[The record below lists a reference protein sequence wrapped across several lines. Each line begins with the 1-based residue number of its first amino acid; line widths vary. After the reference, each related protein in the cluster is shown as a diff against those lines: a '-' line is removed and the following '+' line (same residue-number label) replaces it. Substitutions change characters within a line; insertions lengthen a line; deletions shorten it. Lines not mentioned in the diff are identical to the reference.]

1 MVARTTIYVDEA
13 LLARIRPYIP
23 ARGFS
28 QLVNE
33 LLTAHVNHL
42 EQAELEAQ
50 MREGYQTTRLERKES
65 NRDCQAV
72 DGEEWPE

>member
-1 MVARTTIYVDEA
+1 MAARTTIYVDEA
-13 LLARIRPYIP
+13 LLTRVRQYVP

-33 LLTAHVNHL
+33 LLTAHIEQL

-50 MREGYQTTRLERKES
+50 MREGYEAARGERHEL
-65 NRDCQAV
+65 NRDWQAL
-72 DGEEWPE
+72 DGAGWPA

>member
-1 MVARTTIYVDEA
+1 MSARTTIYVDEA
-13 LLARIRPYIP
+13 LLARIRQYVP

-33 LLTAHVNHL
+33 LLTAHINQL

-50 MREGYQTTRLERKES
+50 MREGYQATRLERKEL
-65 NRDCQAV
+65 NRDWEAV
-72 DGEEWPE
+72 DAEGWPA